1 MHVFPINYIL
11 GCLGRRESL
20 LKTSQSLEGGEGLS
34 SSVGNSKLV
43 KWKKLCSKTNGFFG
57 GGGNTASQM
66 SSLLILD
73 KLAKMS
79 PNPQKVL
86 SHVDHLLK

>member
-1 MHVFPINYIL
+1 MW
-11 GCLGRRESL
+11 R
-20 LKTSQSLEGGEGLS
+20 KEGVS
-34 SSVGNSKLV
+34 SSIGNSKFV
-43 KWKKLCSKTNGFFG
+43 KWKSFVPKQMVFLRGEILL
-57 GGGNTASQM
+57 SQM

>member
-1 MHVFPINYIL
+1 MEKLHSKIN
-11 GCLGRRESL
+11 
-20 LKTSQSLEGGEGLS
+20 GL
-34 SSVGNSKLV
+34 
-43 KWKKLCSKTNGFFG
+43 G
-57 GGGNTASQM
+57 GGRGRNPASQM

-79 PNPQKVL
+79 PNPPKVL

>member
-1 MHVFPINYIL
+1 MLVIL
-11 GCLGRRESL
+11 NL
-20 LKTSQSLEGGEGLS
+20 LSGKSFVPKQMGFSGE
-34 SSVGNSKLV
+34 
-43 KWKKLCSKTNGFFG
+43 
-57 GGGNTASQM
+57 GGNTASQM

>member
-1 MHVFPINYIL
+1 MPL
-11 GCLGRRESL
+11 KRKSL
-20 LKTSQSLEGGEGLS
+20 LITSQSLEKGWS
-34 SSVGNSKLV
+34 FKQYCNSKLV
-43 KWKKLCSKTNGFFG
+43 KWKSFVPKRSFLG
-57 GGGNTASQM
+57 GDGAGQETASQM

>member
-1 MHVFPINYIL
+1 MGF
-11 GCLGRRESL
+11 S
-20 LKTSQSLEGGEGLS
+20 GE
-34 SSVGNSKLV
+34 
-43 KWKKLCSKTNGFFG
+43 
-57 GGGNTASQM
+57 GGNTASQM

>member
-1 MHVFPINYIL
+1 M
-11 GCLGRRESL
+11 
-20 LKTSQSLEGGEGLS
+20 EGGEGLS
-34 SSVGNSKLV
+34 SSIGNSKLV
-43 KWKKLCSKTNGFFG
+43 KWKKLCSKTNGFSVWG
-57 GGGNTASQM
+57 WVGGNIASQM

>member
-1 MHVFPINYIL
+1 M
-11 GCLGRRESL
+11 
-20 LKTSQSLEGGEGLS
+20 
-34 SSVGNSKLV
+34 
-43 KWKKLCSKTNGFFG
+43 WGFFG
-57 GGGNTASQM
+57 GGQGVRVTASQM

>member
-1 MHVFPINYIL
+1 MEKALFQN
-11 GCLGRRESL
+11 
-20 LKTSQSLEGGEGLS
+20 
-34 SSVGNSKLV
+34 
-43 KWKKLCSKTNGFFG
+43 KWFFG
-57 GGGNTASQM
+57 VGVGGNIASQM

>member
-1 MHVFPINYIL
+1 MEKALFQNKMVF
-11 GCLGRRESL
+11 GCG
-20 LKTSQSLEGGEGLS
+20 
-34 SSVGNSKLV
+34 VVNI
-43 KWKKLCSKTNGFFG
+43 
-57 GGGNTASQM
+57 ASQM
-66 SSLLILD
+66 SSLLFLD

>member
-1 MHVFPINYIL
+1 M
-11 GCLGRRESL
+11 E
-20 LKTSQSLEGGEGLS
+20 
-34 SSVGNSKLV
+34 
-43 KWKKLCSKTNGFFG
+43 KLCSKTEFFG
-57 GGGNTASQM
+57 GGDGAGQETASQM

>member
-1 MHVFPINYIL
+1 M
-11 GCLGRRESL
+11 E
-20 LKTSQSLEGGEGLS
+20 
-34 SSVGNSKLV
+34 
-43 KWKKLCSKTNGFFG
+43 KLCSKTNGLG
-57 GGGNTASQM
+57 RGVDTASQM

-86 SHVDHLLK
+86 SRVDHLLK

>member
-1 MHVFPINYIL
+1 M
-11 GCLGRRESL
+11 GWGRH
-20 LKTSQSLEGGEGLS
+20 
-34 SSVGNSKLV
+34 
-43 KWKKLCSKTNGFFG
+43 
-57 GGGNTASQM
+57 TASQM

-73 KLAKMS
+73 KLAEMS